1 MRALFR
7 YLLALAALLAI
18 WQIGSLALG
27 EFLLPRPLDVLAYFG
42 EALTTGAFWQ
52 HAGASAWRVLSAM
65 SLAWL
70 VAFPLGLIL
79 GHVRSVDNTLSPMVF
94 LTYPLPKI
102 VLLPLFLTLFGLGD
116 LPRVLLIALT
126 TGYQILVVTRASA
139 QGLDKKYLDS
149 FRSLGGT
156 PLQMLRHVL
165 IPAALPDAMTALKV
179 ASGTA
184 VAVLFMAESFATRR
198 GLGFLIM
205 DAWGRGD
212 QLEMFTGILAMSLLG
227 VALYE
232 LCNVLETRSCRTWR
246 GNADDACGNALRGGW
261 RGAWRA
267 VPPRCFALVRR
278 PLRQS
283 LPLRDA
289 ARQRLRF
296 AAHGPAGRMLA
307 AMGNAFRVRAV
318 RRGWIP
324 RRADHLLHLLN
335 GYPRR
340 FPCRAS
346 RQGNAQHRAE
356 YNVMPH
362 RHGCGLFSHCPV
374 TGITP

>member
-1 MRALFR
+1 MPSSR

-70 VAFPLGLIL
+70 VAFPLGSFWAM
-79 GHVRSVDNTLSPMVF
+79 SVPWTYVVPDGLFDLS
-94 LTYPLPKI
+94 
-102 VLLPLFLTLFGLGD
+102 
-116 LPRVLLIALT
+116 
-126 TGYQILVVTRASA
+126 SA
-139 QGLDKKYLDS
+139 QDRVAPPVPDLVRARGSAPRPAHCPDHGLPDPRRHAGQRTGARQKYLDS

-232 LCNVLETRSCRTWR
+232 LCNVLETRSCRWR
-246 GNADDACGNALRGGW
+246 N
-261 RGAWRA
+261 
-267 VPPRCFALVRR
+267 F
-278 PLRQS
+278 
-283 LPLRDA
+283 
-289 ARQRLRF
+289 
-296 AAHGPAGRMLA
+296 HMAGKR
-307 AMGNAFRVRAV
+307 
-318 RRGWIP
+318 
-324 RRADHLLHLLN
+324 
-335 GYPRR
+335 
-340 FPCRAS
+340 
-346 RQGNAQHRAE
+346 
-356 YNVMPH
+356 
-362 RHGCGLFSHCPV
+362 
-374 TGITP
+374 

>member
-52 HAGASAWRVLSAM
+52 HAGASAWRV
-65 SLAWL
+65 
-70 VAFPLGLIL
+70 LGLIL

-232 LCNVLETRSCRTWR
+232 LCNVLETRSCRWR
-246 GNADDACGNALRGGW
+246 N
-261 RGAWRA
+261 
-267 VPPRCFALVRR
+267 F
-278 PLRQS
+278 
-283 LPLRDA
+283 
-289 ARQRLRF
+289 
-296 AAHGPAGRMLA
+296 HMAGKR
-307 AMGNAFRVRAV
+307 
-318 RRGWIP
+318 
-324 RRADHLLHLLN
+324 
-335 GYPRR
+335 
-340 FPCRAS
+340 
-346 RQGNAQHRAE
+346 
-356 YNVMPH
+356 
-362 RHGCGLFSHCPV
+362 
-374 TGITP
+374 

>member
-139 QGLDKKYLDS
+139 QG
-149 FRSLGGT
+149 T

-232 LCNVLETRSCRTWR
+232 LCNVLETRSCRWR
-246 GNADDACGNALRGGW
+246 NFHMAGKRYGVSLWCADRFGKAFPCGTLLVNVSGSLLMGLLAGCWQRWGTPS
-261 RGAWRA
+261 A
-267 VPPRCFALVRR
+267 FAL
-278 PLRQS
+278 
-283 LPLRDA
+283 
-289 ARQRLRF
+289 F
-296 AAHGPAGRMLA
+296 AGAGFLGALTTFSTFSMDTLA
-307 AMGNAFRVRAV
+307 AFHAGHPAKAM
-318 RRGWIP
+318 
-324 RRADHLLHLLN
+324 LN
-335 GYPRR
+335 I
-340 FPCRAS
+340 
-346 RQGNAQHRAE
+346 
-356 YNVMPH
+356 
-362 RHGCGLFSHCPV
+362 GLNTTLCLTATAAAYFLIVP
-374 TGITP
+374 

>member
-126 TGYQILVVTRASA
+126 
-139 QGLDKKYLDS
+139 
-149 FRSLGGT
+149 RSSSSRG
-156 PLQMLRHVL
+156 
-165 IPAALPDAMTALKV
+165 PA
-179 ASGTA
+179 
-184 VAVLFMAESFATRR
+184 RR
-198 GLGFLIM
+198 GSTKNISTPS
-205 DAWGRGD
+205 AP
-212 QLEMFTGILAMSLLG
+212 S
-227 VALYE
+227 
-232 LCNVLETRSCRTWR
+232 
-246 GNADDACGNALRGGW
+246 
-261 RGAWRA
+261 
-267 VPPRCFALVRR
+267 
-278 PLRQS
+278 
-283 LPLRDA
+283 
-289 ARQRLRF
+289 
-296 AAHGPAGRMLA
+296 AGRRCRCCGMCSS
-307 AMGNAFRVRAV
+307 
-318 RRGWIP
+318 P
-324 RRADHLLHLLN
+324 
-335 GYPRR
+335 P
-340 FPCRAS
+340 PC
-346 RQGNAQHRAE
+346 
-356 YNVMPH
+356 P
-362 RHGCGLFSHCPV
+362 
-374 TGITP
+374 TP

>member
-126 TGYQILVVTRASA
+126 TGYQILVVTRARA

-198 GLGFLIM
+198 GLG
-205 DAWGRGD
+205 
-212 QLEMFTGILAMSLLG
+212 ILAMSLLG

-232 LCNVLETRSCRTWR
+232 LCNVLETRSCRWR
-246 GNADDACGNALRGGW
+246 N
-261 RGAWRA
+261 
-267 VPPRCFALVRR
+267 F
-278 PLRQS
+278 
-283 LPLRDA
+283 
-289 ARQRLRF
+289 
-296 AAHGPAGRMLA
+296 HMAGKR
-307 AMGNAFRVRAV
+307 
-318 RRGWIP
+318 
-324 RRADHLLHLLN
+324 
-335 GYPRR
+335 
-340 FPCRAS
+340 
-346 RQGNAQHRAE
+346 
-356 YNVMPH
+356 
-362 RHGCGLFSHCPV
+362 
-374 TGITP
+374 

>member
-18 WQIGSLALG
+18 WQIGRWRSANFCCRVSGRAGLFRGSAHHRRILATCRGQRLAG
-27 EFLLPRPLDVLAYFG
+27 ALRHEPRMAGGFPARAHSGPCPFRGQYVVPDGLFDLSSAQDRAAPPVPDLVRARGSAPRPAHCPD
-42 EALTTGAFWQ
+42 
-52 HAGASAWRVLSAM
+52 H
-65 SLAWL
+65 
-70 VAFPLGLIL
+70 
-79 GHVRSVDNTLSPMVF
+79 
-94 LTYPLPKI
+94 
-102 VLLPLFLTLFGLGD
+102 
-116 LPRVLLIALT
+116 
-126 TGYQILVVTRASA
+126 GYQILVVTRASA

-232 LCNVLETRSCRTWR
+232 LCNVLETRSCRWR
-246 GNADDACGNALRGGW
+246 N
-261 RGAWRA
+261 
-267 VPPRCFALVRR
+267 F
-278 PLRQS
+278 
-283 LPLRDA
+283 
-289 ARQRLRF
+289 
-296 AAHGPAGRMLA
+296 HMAGKR
-307 AMGNAFRVRAV
+307 
-318 RRGWIP
+318 
-324 RRADHLLHLLN
+324 
-335 GYPRR
+335 
-340 FPCRAS
+340 
-346 RQGNAQHRAE
+346 
-356 YNVMPH
+356 
-362 RHGCGLFSHCPV
+362 
-374 TGITP
+374 

>member
-42 EALTTGAFWQ
+42 E

-156 PLQMLRHVL
+156 PMQMLRHVL

-232 LCNVLETRSCRTWR
+232 LCNVLETRSCRWR
-246 GNADDACGNALRGGW
+246 N
-261 RGAWRA
+261 
-267 VPPRCFALVRR
+267 F
-278 PLRQS
+278 
-283 LPLRDA
+283 
-289 ARQRLRF
+289 
-296 AAHGPAGRMLA
+296 HMAGKR
-307 AMGNAFRVRAV
+307 
-318 RRGWIP
+318 
-324 RRADHLLHLLN
+324 
-335 GYPRR
+335 
-340 FPCRAS
+340 
-346 RQGNAQHRAE
+346 
-356 YNVMPH
+356 
-362 RHGCGLFSHCPV
+362 
-374 TGITP
+374 

>member
-149 FRSLGGT
+149 FRSLGGCRCCGMCSSPPPCPT
-156 PLQMLRHVL
+156 P
-165 IPAALPDAMTALKV
+165 
-179 ASGTA
+179 
-184 VAVLFMAESFATRR
+184 
-198 GLGFLIM
+198 
-205 DAWGRGD
+205 
-212 QLEMFTGILAMSLLG
+212 
-227 VALYE
+227 
-232 LCNVLETRSCRTWR
+232 
-246 GNADDACGNALRGGW
+246 
-261 RGAWRA
+261 
-267 VPPRCFALVRR
+267 
-278 PLRQS
+278 
-283 LPLRDA
+283 
-289 ARQRLRF
+289 
-296 AAHGPAGRMLA
+296 
-307 AMGNAFRVRAV
+307 
-318 RRGWIP
+318 
-324 RRADHLLHLLN
+324 
-335 GYPRR
+335 
-340 FPCRAS
+340 
-346 RQGNAQHRAE
+346 
-356 YNVMPH
+356 
-362 RHGCGLFSHCPV
+362 
-374 TGITP
+374 

>member
-116 LPRVLLIALT
+116 LPRVLLIA
-126 TGYQILVVTRASA
+126 A

-232 LCNVLETRSCRTWR
+232 LCNVLETRSCRWR
-246 GNADDACGNALRGGW
+246 N
-261 RGAWRA
+261 
-267 VPPRCFALVRR
+267 F
-278 PLRQS
+278 
-283 LPLRDA
+283 
-289 ARQRLRF
+289 
-296 AAHGPAGRMLA
+296 HMAGKR
-307 AMGNAFRVRAV
+307 
-318 RRGWIP
+318 
-324 RRADHLLHLLN
+324 
-335 GYPRR
+335 
-340 FPCRAS
+340 
-346 RQGNAQHRAE
+346 
-356 YNVMPH
+356 
-362 RHGCGLFSHCPV
+362 
-374 TGITP
+374 

>member
-18 WQIGSLALG
+18 WQIGSLAPATSVAASWTCWL
-27 EFLLPRPLDVLAYFG
+27 FRDVHGHLA
-42 EALTTGAFWQ
+42 ALQMTLA
-52 HAGASAWRVLSAM
+52 VLSA
-65 SLAWL
+65 SLAPVTTPGFW
-70 VAFPLGLIL
+70 AMSF
-79 GHVRSVDNTLSPMVF
+79 VDVLSPVIA
-94 LTYPLPKI
+94 PLIAPDRAAP
-102 VLLPLFLTLFGLGD
+102 VLMLFRARD
-116 LPRVLLIALT
+116 HPRLIALT

-232 LCNVLETRSCRTWR
+232 LCNVLETRSCRWR
-246 GNADDACGNALRGGW
+246 N
-261 RGAWRA
+261 
-267 VPPRCFALVRR
+267 F
-278 PLRQS
+278 
-283 LPLRDA
+283 
-289 ARQRLRF
+289 
-296 AAHGPAGRMLA
+296 HMAGKR
-307 AMGNAFRVRAV
+307 
-318 RRGWIP
+318 
-324 RRADHLLHLLN
+324 
-335 GYPRR
+335 
-340 FPCRAS
+340 
-346 RQGNAQHRAE
+346 
-356 YNVMPH
+356 
-362 RHGCGLFSHCPV
+362 
-374 TGITP
+374 